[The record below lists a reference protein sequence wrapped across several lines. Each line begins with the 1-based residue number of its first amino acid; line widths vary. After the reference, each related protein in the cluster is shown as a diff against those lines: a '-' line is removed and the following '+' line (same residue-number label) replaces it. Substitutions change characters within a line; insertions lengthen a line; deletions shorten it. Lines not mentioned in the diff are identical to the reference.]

1 MNILVSGAGIAGL
14 STALDLGVRGHQV
27 TVVERAEH
35 LRVNGSP
42 IDVRGDAI
50 GVTAEMGLL
59 DGIRAKRVDMS
70 ERTRFVDRDGTVI
83 ARVPNEEANDSADD
97 IELPREDLTNIL
109 AAALPPNATI
119 RFRESIDALTE
130 DGDGVDVRFT
140 SGGSARFDLV
150 VGADGLHSRV
160 RKLVFGPESDY
171 LRHLGLYVGLTEL
184 PAEDFR
190 ADDIGKMYN
199 YPGHMA
205 GITGYH
211 DKALGILLFRSEF
224 LDYDY
229 HDLDVQKR
237 IVTDAF
243 AGHDEWEIPRL
254 LTAADAD
261 PEFYFDSVS
270 QIHMPTWHRGRVVLV
285 GDAGHCAAL
294 LSGRGT
300 SLALTGG
307 LFLAEELERAGGDH
321 TVAFDH
327 YEKRQ
332 RPYVE
337 FAQSTVD
344 DGGNLLVPAT
354 EEEITARN
362 TRLVSRPGKNAAGQ
376 GVSWS
381 R

>member
-27 TVVERAEH
+27 TVVERAGH
-35 LRVNGSP
+35 LRINGSP

-59 DGIRAKRVDMS
+59 DAIRAKRVDMS
-70 ERTRFVDRDGTVI
+70 ERTRFVDREGTVI
-83 ARVPNEEANDSADD
+83 ARVPYEEVNDSADD
-97 IELPREDLTNIL
+97 IEIPREDLTNIL

-119 RFRESIDALTE
+119 RFRESVAALTE
-130 DGDGVDVRFT
+130 DGDGVDVRFA

-171 LRHLGLYVGLTEL
+171 LRHLGLYVGITEL
-184 PAEDFR
+184 NSEDFG
-190 ADDIGKMYN
+190 DDDRGTMYN

-211 DKALGILLFRSEF
+211 DKVLGILLFRSEF
-224 LDYDY
+224 IDYDY
-229 HDLDVQKR
+229 RDLDAQKR
-237 IVTDAF
+237 IVIDAF
-243 AGHDEWEIPRL
+243 AGHEEWKIPRL
-254 LTAADAD
+254 LAAVDAD

-270 QIHMPTWHRGRVVLV
+270 QIHLPTWHRGRVVLV
-285 GDAGHCAAL
+285 GDAGYCAAL

-344 DGGNLLVPAT
+344 VGGAILAPAT
-354 EEEITARN
+354 QEAITARN
-362 TRLVSRPGKNAAGQ
+362 TRLRSLPAKSREPKGERA
-376 GVSWS
+376 
-381 R
+381 